1 MAYLTCLHPGVSDMP
16 SRLVFITNTG
26 TSSATEQMRIT
37 AAGDVGI
44 GETAPAAK
52 LDVDGDISATT
63 TITGAAGIVHPGFT
77 TTSLTDKTHAVNT
90 ANKVAGLTVFNSTNG
105 ILYCAIGASD
115 VSVWRKQTDGTDIT
129 PV

>member
-1 MAYLTCLHPGVSDMP
+1 
-16 SRLVFITNTG
+16 
-26 TSSATEQMRIT
+26 MRIT